1 MPSLKDIRL
10 RIQSVISTRQ
20 ITSAMKMVSA
30 AKLRKTQDAI
40 IKLRPYVNKM
50 QEIMSEV
57 TSTLQEEVEVSYIKP
72 RPLSKVLI
80 VLVTSNR
87 GLCGAFNSNLVRQLQ
102 QHIRERY
109 PNLYE
114 QGNVHL
120 YCVGKKGYD
129 YLKNKPYHI
138 VKNNTEYIENVTYEK
153 ACELANEL
161 MALFDSGSYS
171 HIEFYYNR
179 FKNAAVQII
188 TNEQFLPVPPPAEH
202 KKSSG
207 EGFLKN
213 YIFEPGEVEILT
225 NILPVSLRS
234 QVYKILL
241 DSVTAEHG
249 ARMTAMH
256 KATDNATEMLYELR
270 LNYNKARQ
278 AAITKEILE
287 IVSGANAL
295 KG

>member
-40 IKLRPYVNKM
+40 IRLRPYVNKL
-50 QEIMSEV
+50 QEIMTEV
-57 TSTLQEEVEVSYIKP
+57 TSTIKDDVELSYIKP
-72 RPLSKVLI
+72 RPLDKILI
-80 VLVTSNR
+80 VLITSNR
-87 GLCGAFNSNLVRQLQ
+87 GLCGAFNSNLIRQLQ
-102 QHIRERY
+102 QYIADNY
-109 PNLYE
+109 ADAY
-114 QGNVHL
+114 QKGNVHL
-120 YCVGKKGYD
+120 YCIGKKGYD
-129 YLKNKPYHI
+129 YLKNKPYKIIHHE
-138 VKNNTEYIENVTYEK
+138 TEVIENVTYEK
-153 ACELANEL
+153 AVTLANTLIEL
-161 MALFDSGSYS
+161 FEKEQYGR
-171 HIEFYYNR
+171 IEFYYNR
-179 FKNAAVQII
+179 FKNAAVQLI
-188 TNEQFLPVPPPAEH
+188 TNEIFLPVAPATEQ
-202 KKSSG
+202 KKQ
-207 EGFLKN
+207 EEQHYLKN
-213 YIFEPGEVEILT
+213 YLFEPDETEILT
-225 NILPVSLRS
+225 EILPVSLRS

-256 KATDNATEMLYELR
+256 KATDNATEMLHELR

>member
-1 MPSLKDIRL
+1 
-10 RIQSVISTRQ
+10 
-20 ITSAMKMVSA
+20 MKMVSA

-40 IKLRPYVNKM
+40 IKLRPYVNKL

-57 TSTLQEEVEVSYIKP
+57 TSTISEDIEISYIKP
-72 RPLSKVLI
+72 RPLNKILI

-87 GLCGAFNSNLVRQLQ
+87 GLCGAFNSNLIRQLQ
-102 QHIRERY
+102 VYIKEQYSE
-109 PNLYE
+109 LY
-114 QGNVHL
+114 QNGNVHL
-120 YCVGKKGYD
+120 YCIGKKGYD
-129 YLKNKPYHI
+129 YLKNKPFKIIKYQ
-138 VKNNTEYIENVTYEK
+138 TEAIETVTYEK
-153 ACELANEL
+153 SCELANEL
-161 MALFDSGSYS
+161 INLYEKESYGR
-171 HIEFYYNR
+171 IEFFYNR

-188 TNEQFLPVPPPAEH
+188 SKENYLPVVPVVEESKNT
-202 KKSSG
+202 KKQKY
-207 EGFLKN
+207 LKN
-213 YIFEPGEVEILT
+213 YIFEPNETEILSE
-225 NILPVSLRS
+225 ILPISLRS

-241 DSVTAEHG
+241 DSITAEHG

-270 LNYNKARQ
+270 LSYNKARQ

>member
-57 TSTLQEEVEVSYIKP
+57 TSTLHEDIEVSYIKQ

-102 QHIRERY
+102 QYIRERY

-120 YCVGKKGYD
+120 YCIGKKGYD
-129 YLKNKPYHI
+129 YLKNKSYRI
-138 VKNNTEYIENVTYEK
+138 IKNNTEYIENVTYEK
-153 ACELANEL
+153 ASELANEL
-161 MALFDSGSYS
+161 MGLYDAGSYS
-171 HIEFYYNR
+171 HIEFFYNR

-188 TNEQFLPVPPPAEH
+188 TNEQFLPVPQPSEH

-213 YIFEPGEVEILT
+213 YIFEPGEVDILT

-234 QVYKILL
+234 QVFKILL
-241 DSVTAEHG
+241 DSATAEHG

-256 KATDNATEMLYELR
+256 KATDNATEMLHELR